1 MADNQQWDIVSGV
14 GATALA
20 VAVGRALET
29 ERANGLVDDPYAKP
43 LVSAA
48 DSPIQLPESGAA
60 ENSSFWGQLT
70 DYIGVRSHFFDTWFE
85 QAWNS
90 GVRQVVILASGLD
103 TRAFRLPWP
112 AGTRVFEIDQPKV
125 LEFKDSV
132 LRNEGVQPA
141 CERRT
146 VATDLREDWASA
158 LKNAGFD
165 TGVPTA
171 WLAEGL
177 LPYLPAE
184 AEQRLLETVHGFSAP
199 GSHLAVENVTA
210 TRTMLDDQA
219 EIQEFVR
226 GMGIDLSALMS
237 SEERADAGETLTARG
252 WTVVGEPA
260 RDVAE
265 GLNRELRGLSEQI
278 ATHGHMLTARLPR

>member
-1 MADNQQWDIVSGV
+1 MAGNQQWDIVSGI

-29 ERANGLVDDPYAKP
+29 ERGDGLVDDPHAEP
-43 LVSAA
+43 LVRAA
-48 DSPIQLPESGAA
+48 DSPIPMPGSDGV

-70 DYIGVRSHFFDTWFE
+70 DYIGVRSRFFDTWFE
-85 QAWNS
+85 QTWDS

-112 AGTRVFEIDQPKV
+112 SGTRVFEIDQPKV

-132 LRNEGVQPA
+132 LRNEGVRA
-141 CERRT
+141 DCERHT

-165 TGVPTA
+165 TGLPTA

-199 GSHLAVENVTA
+199 GSHLAIENVTA
-210 TRTMLDDQA
+210 TRTMLDDQG
-219 EIQEFVR
+219 EIQEFAQ

-237 SEERADAGETLTARG
+237 SEERADAGETLAARG
-252 WTVVGEPA
+252 WTVAREPA

-265 GLNRELRGLSEQI
+265 ALNRELRGLSEQI
-278 ATHGHMLTARLPR
+278 AAHGHMLTARLPR